1 MKRVTVALFLVVVAM
16 GVLPGIA
23 RAAVIS
29 TWPLTLAT
37 GANDTTDG
45 NNGAVQN
52 VVFDG
57 SDAAFNGANTRVT
70 VPFAA
75 NLVPGSADVTTS
87 IEINTTHQPGTG
99 NFDFDL
105 IRSEPT
111 KNMYKVELFP
121 HGSVKAQAQCIFH
134 GSQANINVHAGPTLN
149 DGQWHTIVCHKTATQ
164 VTLTV
169 ATNGVVIGTWTTN
182 VAIGSITFKANA
194 VFALG
199 YKPVPGGTDADF
211 YNGLMRNVSVAIG

>member
-1 MKRVTVALFLVVVAM
+1 MKRATVAVFLVVVAM
-16 GVLPGIA
+16 GALPGIA

-29 TWPLTLAT
+29 TWPLAT
-37 GANDTTDG
+37 DANDTTDG
-45 NNGAVQN
+45 NNGAALN

-57 SDAAFNGANTRVT
+57 SEAAFNGANTRVT
-70 VPFAA
+70 VPYAT
-75 NLVPGSADVTTS
+75 NLVPGSADVTAGL
-87 IEINTTHQPGTG
+87 EINTTHQPGTG

-134 GSQANINVHAGPTLN
+134 GSQANINVHAGPSLN
-149 DGQWHTIVCHKTATQ
+149 DGRWHTIVCHKTATQ

-169 ATNGVVIGTWTTN
+169 DGIQVGSAN
-182 VAIGSITFKANA
+182 VTVGSITFKTNA
-194 VFALG
+194 VFAIG
-199 YKPVPGGTDADF
+199 YKPVPGGTDGDF
-211 YNGLMRNVSVAIG
+211 YNGLMRNVSVSIG

>member
-1 MKRVTVALFLVVVAM
+1 MKRVTVALFLAVVAIGAVP
-16 GVLPGIA
+16 GVA
-23 RAAVIS
+23 HAAVIS
-29 TWPLTLAT
+29 TWPLAKN
-37 GANDTTDG
+37 AADTTDG

-57 SDAAFNGANTRVT
+57 SDAAFNGVNTRIT

-87 IEINTTHQPGTG
+87 VEINTTHQPGTG

-121 HGSVKAQAQCIFH
+121 HGNVKAQAQCIFH
-134 GSQANINVHAGPTLN
+134 GSQANTNVHAGPSLN
-149 DGQWHTIVCHKTATQ
+149 DGQWHTIVCHKTANQ

-169 ATNGVVIGTWTTN
+169 DGVQVGAAN
-182 VAIGSITFKANA
+182 VTVGSITFKANA

-199 YKPVPGGTDADF
+199 YKPVPGGTDGDF

>member
-1 MKRVTVALFLVVVAM
+1 M
-16 GVLPGIA
+16 
-23 RAAVIS
+23 AA
-29 TWPLTLAT
+29 AT

-57 SDAAFNGANTRVT
+57 SDAAFNGTNTRVT
-70 VPFAA
+70 VPYAA

-87 IEINTTHQPGTG
+87 IDINTTHQPGTG
-99 NFDFDL
+99 NLDFDL

-121 HGSVKAQAQCIFH
+121 HGTIKAQAQCIFH
-134 GSQANINVHAGPTLN
+134 GSQANINVHAGPSLN
-149 DGQWHTIVCHKTATQ
+149 DGQWHTIVCHKTTNQ

-169 ATNGVVIGTWTTN
+169 DGIQVGTANATV
-182 VAIGSITFKANA
+182 GSITFKTNA
-194 VFALG
+194 VFAIG

-211 YNGLMRNVSVAIG
+211 YNGLMRNVSVSIG

>member
-1 MKRVTVALFLVVVAM
+1 MKRATVALFLVVVAM
-16 GVLPGIA
+16 GALPGIA

-29 TWPLTLAT
+29 TWPLAT
-37 GANDTTDG
+37 NANDTTDG

-57 SDAAFNGANTRVT
+57 SDAAFNGTNTRVT

-87 IEINTTHQPGTG
+87 VEINTTHQPGTG
-99 NFDFDL
+99 NLDFDL

-121 HGSVKAQAQCIFH
+121 HGKIKAQAQCIFH
-134 GSQANINVHAGPTLN
+134 GSQANINVHAGPSLN

-169 ATNGVVIGTWTTN
+169 DGILAGTAAVT
-182 VAIGSITFKANA
+182 VGSITFKPNA
-194 VFALG
+194 VFAIG